1 MPFSSLGLCRE
12 LQLAFVSLGY
22 TQPFPVQQS
31 VIPAILAGR
40 DLVVQAQTGSG
51 KTIAFLSPLLH
62 LMAKK
67 PETGKTK
74 TALRSLVL
82 VPTRELAMQVS
93 DRAIGLVKHLDV
105 TVRIRTAFGGVSINP
120 QMLALRGG
128 GDMLVATPGRLLDL
142 IEHNAVNLTELE
154 YLVIDE
160 ADKMLDLGF
169 SGEMGEIRKLL
180 PATRQSL
187 LFSAT
192 MNTAVRQVVDTFL
205 HDQQNITIEASP
217 LLAADIAEEAYLLS
231 GDDKGPFLRDLL
243 TKESWTQVLVFVSSG
258 RRADNVVRKLENNGI
273 PALALHGDK
282 SQGARTDAMQKFR
295 KGSLRVLVATDLV
308 SRGIDIGGLPCV
320 INYELPRSASDYVH
334 RIGRTGRAGVAGIA
348 ISLVSPEEEAHLGLI
363 EKTIGHRIKKTPVT
377 AKPAAKK

>member
-22 TQPFPVQQS
+22 TQPFPVQQE
-31 VIPAILAGR
+31 VIPAILAGN

-62 LMAKK
+62 RMAEKQDA
-67 PETGKTK
+67 GKAK
-74 TALRSLVL
+74 TALRALVL

-93 DRAIGLVKHLDV
+93 DRAIGLVKHLGV

-120 QMLALRGG
+120 QMLSLRGG
-128 GDMLVATPGRLLDL
+128 GDLLVATPGRLLDL
-142 IEHNAVNLTELE
+142 IEHNAVNLGELE

-169 SGEMGEIRKLL
+169 IGEMGEIRKLL

-192 MNTAVRQVVDTFL
+192 MNTAVQQVIDTFL
-205 HDQQNITIEASP
+205 HDQKNITIEASP
-217 LLAADIAEEAYLLS
+217 ALAADIAEEAFLLP

-243 TKESWTQVLVFVSSG
+243 AKESWTQVLVFVSSG
-258 RRADNVVRKLENNGI
+258 RRADNVVRKLENNGVQ
-273 PALALHGDK
+273 ALALHGDK

-320 INYELPRSASDYVH
+320 INYELPRSARDYTH
-334 RIGRTGRAGVAGIA
+334 RIGRTGRAGMSGTA

-363 EKTIGHRIKKTPVT
+363 EKTVGHKIKKTRIA
-377 AKPAAKK
+377 AKPVPKK

>member
-1 MPFSSLGLCRE
+1 MPFSNLGLCRE

-31 VIPAILAGR
+31 VIPAVLLGR

-51 KTIAFLSPLLH
+51 KTVAFLSPLLH
-62 LMAKK
+62 LMAEK
-67 PETGKTK
+67 PCTGKTK

-82 VPTRELAMQVS
+82 VPTRELAMQVI
-93 DRAIGLVKHLDV
+93 DRAIGLVKHLGV
-105 TVRIRTAFGGVSINP
+105 VVRIRTAFGGVSINP

-128 GDMLVATPGRLLDL
+128 GDMLIATPGRLLDL
-142 IEHNAVNLTELE
+142 IEHNAVNLGELE

-180 PATRQSL
+180 PAARQSL

-192 MNTAVRQVVDTFL
+192 MNTAVAQVIATFL
-205 HDQQNITIEASP
+205 HDQEIITIEASP
-217 LLAADIAEEAYLLS
+217 TLSTDIAEEAFLLP

-243 TKESWTQVLVFVSSG
+243 GRESWTQVLVFVSSG
-258 RRADNVVRKLENNGI
+258 RRADNVVRKLENNGVQ
-273 PALALHGDK
+273 ALALHGDK

-320 INYELPRSASDYVH
+320 INYELPRSARDYVH
-334 RIGRTGRAGVAGIA
+334 RIGRTGRAGMSGTA
-348 ISLVSPEEEAHLGLI
+348 ISLVSPEEEAHLALI
-363 EKTIGHRIKKTPVT
+363 EKTVDHKIKKTRIAGKQAP
-377 AKPAAKK
+377 AK